1 VQAGSYPGLGF
12 RWALSS
18 SRRHRPA
25 VRTSLHPLAA
35 ERSLPPF
42 HTTTTIGRSIVTTT
56 IAIGRSHH
64 HRQSAPSLL
73 GEAASTSDLPS
84 SSLSCSP
91 SRRRALPSSTSPPP
105 APTPPFAHR
114 QGHAPMQ
121 WATVSSNAS
130 SDGFVT
136 YWALSSDPG
145 PSREFDMVVRT
156 GSLDADLNRESW
168 SWWPEQCQR
177 QSLSAPAPPTR

>member
-1 VQAGSYPGLGF
+1 
-12 RWALSS
+12 
-18 SRRHRPA
+18 
-25 VRTSLHPLAA
+25 VRTSLHPCRRWRKLCLCP
-35 ERSLPPF
+35 SLTC
-42 HTTTTIGRSIVTTT
+42 HTTTTIGRSIATTI

-64 HRQSAPSLL
+64 HRQSAPSPS

-91 SRRRALPSSTSPPP
+91 SRRRALPSSTSPSP
-105 APTPPFAHR
+105 APTPPVAHH
-114 QGHAPMQ
+114 QGRAPMQ